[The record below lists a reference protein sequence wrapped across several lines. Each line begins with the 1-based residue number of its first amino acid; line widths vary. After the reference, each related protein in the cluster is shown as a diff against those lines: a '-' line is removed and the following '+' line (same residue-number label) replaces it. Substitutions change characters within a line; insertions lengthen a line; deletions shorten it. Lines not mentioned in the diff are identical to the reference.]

1 MTSPALENRRSL
13 ATDFAGKARNLHA
26 KQATF
31 GYGASFAAR
40 PNRAAA
46 FLGIS
51 SVRNTKQTPEVV
63 KNAHFKYK

>member
-1 MTSPALENRRSL
+1 M
-13 ATDFAGKARNLHA
+13 ARNLHA

-31 GYGASFAAR
+31 GYGAAFAAS

-46 FLGIS
+46 FPGIS
-51 SVRNTKQTPEVV
+51 SVRNAKQTPEVV